1 MSSTRIKERLRSA
14 LKARG
19 GTLSLLSIFKEF
31 DTDNSGQLSW
41 EEFCGL
47 ITFDIFISHIY
58 FHIF

>member
-19 GTLSLLSIFKEF
+19 GTLSLLSVFKEF

-47 ITFDIFISHIY
+47 ITFDIFISHFY
-58 FHIF
+58 FHNF